1 MRPSIG
7 GIFLGFFLRS
17 VLLCSQKAFYKKGK
31 KQLAKAK
38 AFYKKG
44 KKKLAKVLPF
54 YKKGKKKLA
63 KVLPEGLS
71 AVTKQNKTKY
81 HISRRC
87 LEKLESF
94 KKTDPLPQ

>member
-1 MRPSIG
+1 MTPSIG

-31 KQLAKAK
+31 KKLAKAK
-38 AFYKKG
+38 A
-44 KKKLAKVLPF
+44 F

-94 KKTDPLPQ
+94 KKTDHSPQ